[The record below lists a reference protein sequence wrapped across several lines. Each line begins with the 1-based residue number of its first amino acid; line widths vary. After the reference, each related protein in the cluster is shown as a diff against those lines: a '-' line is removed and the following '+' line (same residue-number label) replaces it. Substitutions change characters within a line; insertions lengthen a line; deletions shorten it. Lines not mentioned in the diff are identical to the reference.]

1 MKKLFSFFLLIILFS
16 CQKETSTSVDPI
28 EQNTKLKDHSLE
40 FKKGVIEVAKGVH
53 VAIGYALANA
63 ILIEGEGGNIIVDT
77 TGTIETATEV
87 KKEFDKIN
95 SNPVVAIIYTHNHGD
110 HIYGAKVFAENSSPD
125 IYAHRTTQDYINR
138 VLGIVRPIISDR
150 SSKMFGNRFP
160 LNDITNNGIGPFL
173 EIGRDSRNSGLLVP
187 NITFDEKLNINI
199 SGIEIELIHAPGET
213 NDQLLV
219 WLPEKKVLLPGDNF
233 YKAFPNLY
241 TIRGTPYRDLVRWVA
256 SLDIMRY
263 LKPEFLIPSHTRPIL
278 GKNKIYE
285 ALTEYRDGIQ
295 YVHDQ
300 TIRLMNKGMT
310 PNQIASQIKL
320 PPKLKDSIYLQEFYG
335 SPSWSSRNV
344 FSGYLGWF
352 DGNPTNLHPLDPQ
365 EESIKILQL
374 AGGVERVLSEI
385 KESYEN
391 EDYQWVLQLTDYLL
405 EYQDNQEA
413 VDIRISALNKLAEI
427 QSNPNARYY
436 YLSSAQDLIKPP
448 ETTLLTTPSK
458 ELLTQYP
465 IDILFETLKVNVIPE
480 NALGNDMRVL
490 FKFTDTNKSFT
501 LILRNGVLEV
511 QPYALE
517 GSDIQVITVEQTW
530 KEVVVGLRSLPV
542 AIATGS
548 IEVSG
553 QQLRLISFFN
563 TFKE

>member
-1 MKKLFSFFLLIILFS
+1 MKKLSSFILLIFLFS
-16 CQKETSTSVDPI
+16 CQKEAPISVDPI
-28 EQNTKLKDHSLE
+28 AQNKSLEDHSLE
-40 FKKGVIEVAKGVH
+40 FKKEIKEVARGVH
-53 VAIGYALANA
+53 VAIGYALANS

-77 TGTIETATEV
+77 TGTIETAAEV

-110 HIYGAKVFAENSSPD
+110 HIYGAKAFAGNSSPD
-125 IYAHRTTQDYINR
+125 IYAHRTTQNYINR

-160 LNDITNNGIGPFL
+160 IKDIANNGIGPFL
-173 EIGRDSRNSGLLVP
+173 EIGRDSRKSGLLAP
-187 NITFDEKLNINI
+187 NITFDDKLKIKI
-199 SGIEIELIHAPGET
+199 AGIHIELIHAPGET

-219 WLPEKKVLLPGDNF
+219 WLPDKKVLLPGDNF

-241 TIRGTPYRDLVRWVA
+241 TIRGTPYRDLVRWVS

-263 LKPEFLIPSHTRPIL
+263 LEPEFLIPSHTRPII
-278 GKNKIYE
+278 GKSKIYE
-285 ALTEYRDGIQ
+285 ALTDYRDGIQ

-310 PNQIASQIKL
+310 PDQIASQIKL

-352 DGNPTNLHPLDPQ
+352 DGNPSNLYPLDPK
-365 EESIKILQL
+365 EESKKIIQL
-374 AGGVERVLSEI
+374 SGGVEKLLTEI
-385 KESYEN
+385 KESYAKK
-391 EDYQWVLQLTDYLL
+391 DYQWALQLTDYLL
-405 EYQDNQEA
+405 DYEDNKEA
-413 VDIRISALNKLAEI
+413 INIRISSLNKLAEI

-448 ETTLLTTPSK
+448 ETTLLTAPSK
-458 ELLTQYP
+458 EELTQYP
-465 IDILFETLKVNVIPE
+465 IHILFETLKVNVIPE
-480 NALGNDMRVL
+480 NALDNDMSVL
-490 FKFTDTNKSFT
+490 FNFTDTNKSFT

-511 QPYALE
+511 QPYIIE

-530 KEVVVGLRSLPV
+530 KEVVAGLRSLPV

-548 IEVSG
+548 IKVSG
-553 QQLRLISFFN
+553 EQLKLISFFN